1 MTSNKV
7 SFISPKL
14 KHRSE
19 KTVDFY
25 SFFQVKK
32 GEKNLPRTLS
42 DNKFYCYEYQE
53 TRKLFCVTF

>member
-32 GEKNLPRTLS
+32 RREKSAKNAFL
-42 DNKFYCYEYQE
+42 
-53 TRKLFCVTF
+53 